1 MPDSSPPTNPPT
13 VEPMLPSPP
22 TGELVVA
29 LLPRLPTPGI
39 AAVNDP
45 TAVVTGA
52 SAPPSPPGSAP
63 VSALPGALLPAEGA
77 VGVTT
82 ADSPPVI
89 APSALTVLPSVDTSA
104 SPLPAAAIV
113 LPSLPSA
120 LPNVVSAL
128 LTGVPRPVVAPSV
141 CVAEVSVVVSGT
153 MAATV
158 VVVTC
163 STGPVSVA
171 MGVLPVDVVPV
182 LPDVVL
188 PLLFD
193 HVGELDA
200 VIAGFDCVSLP
211 PPSDVPMSPLPEF
224 AQPASNVNDAATRAQ
239 GIWRNAR

>member
-1 MPDSSPPTNPPT
+1 
-13 VEPMLPSPP
+13 V
-22 TGELVVA
+22 
-29 LLPRLPTPGI
+29 I
-39 AAVNDP
+39 
-45 TAVVTGA
+45 
-52 SAPPSPPGSAP
+52 
-63 VSALPGALLPAEGA
+63 
-77 VGVTT
+77 T

-89 APSALTVLPSVDTSA
+89 APSAVTALPSVDTNA
-104 SPLPAAAIV
+104 SPLPAVVIV

-120 LPNVVSAL
+120 LPSVVSTPP
-128 LTGVPRPVVAPSV
+128 TGVPRPVAAPSV

-171 MGVLPVDVVPV
+171 IGVLPLDVLPV
-182 LPDVVL
+182 LPDVVPL

-200 VIAGFDCVSLP
+200 VIVGFDRASLP

-224 AQPASNVNDAATRAQ
+224 AHPASNASDAVARAQ
-239 GIWRNAR
+239 GIRRNA